1 LPNEEEA
8 ASERK
13 PARTRGRVQA
23 TCLLPTGY
31 SPAVRA
37 FIGLGGNV
45 GDTRQAFAG
54 ALRELGAV
62 GQVARVSSLYETK
75 PRDFADQPVFTN
87 AVVELSAEL
96 SPAELLYHLKRIEV
110 ILGRDPQGIRY
121 GPRVV
126 DLDILSF
133 DGLCVTDTD
142 LDLIVPHPRLQER
155 RFVLEPM
162 AELEPGLRPWRDC
175 ADLRTDVTVADLLPS
190 VADQDVR
197 RIAGPEWADR

>member
-1 LPNEEEA
+1 
-8 ASERK
+8 
-13 PARTRGRVQA
+13 
-23 TCLLPTGY
+23 
-31 SPAVRA
+31 VRA

-45 GDTRQAFAG
+45 GDTRQAFVG
-54 ALRELGAV
+54 AVRELEAV
-62 GQVARVSSLYETK
+62 GQVVRVSSLYESA
-75 PRDFADQPVFTN
+75 PRDFADQPIFTN
-87 AVVELSAEL
+87 AVVELATEL
-96 SPAELLYHLKRIEV
+96 TPPELLFNVKRIEIV
-110 ILGRDPQGIRY
+110 LGREPDGIRY

-133 DGLCVTDTD
+133 DGLCVADTD

-162 AELEPGLRPWRDC
+162 AELAPTLRPWRDC

-190 VADQDVR
+190 VADQEVR

>member
-1 LPNEEEA
+1 M
-8 ASERK
+8 
-13 PARTRGRVQA
+13 
-23 TCLLPTGY
+23 
-31 SPAVRA
+31 RA

-45 GDTRQAFAG
+45 GDTRQALAG
-54 ALRELGAV
+54 AVRELEAI
-62 GQVARVSSLYETK
+62 GQVARVSSLYESA
-75 PRDFADQPVFTN
+75 PRDFADQPIFTN
-87 AVVELSAEL
+87 AVVELSTEL
-96 SPAELLYHLKRIEV
+96 TPPELLFHVKRIEV
-110 ILGRDPQGIRY
+110 VLGRDPQGIRY

-162 AELEPGLRPWRDC
+162 AELEPTLRPWRDC

-190 VADQDVR
+190 VADQEVR
-197 RIAGPEWADR
+197 RIAGPEWADRSTG

>member
-1 LPNEEEA
+1 M
-8 ASERK
+8 
-13 PARTRGRVQA
+13 
-23 TCLLPTGY
+23 
-31 SPAVRA
+31 RA

-45 GDTRQAFAG
+45 GDTRRAFVG
-54 ALRELGAV
+54 ALRELEGI
-62 GQVARVSSLYETK
+62 GQISRVSSLYETK
-75 PRDFADQPVFTN
+75 PRDFADQPIFTN
-87 AVVELSAEL
+87 AVVELATDLE
-96 SPAELLYHLKRIEV
+96 PDELLFHLKRIEV
-110 ILGRDPQGIRY
+110 VLGRDPQGIRY

-162 AELEPGLRPWRDC
+162 CELEPGLRPWRDC

-190 VADQDVR
+190 VADQEVR

>member
-1 LPNEEEA
+1 M
-8 ASERK
+8 
-13 PARTRGRVQA
+13 
-23 TCLLPTGY
+23 
-31 SPAVRA
+31 RA

-45 GDTRQAFAG
+45 GDTRRAFVG
-54 ALRELGAV
+54 ALRELEGI
-62 GQVARVSSLYETK
+62 GQISRVSSLYETK
-75 PRDFADQPVFTN
+75 PRDFADQPIFTN
-87 AVVELSAEL
+87 AVVELATDLE
-96 SPAELLYHLKRIEV
+96 PDELLFHLKRIEIV
-110 ILGRDPQGIRY
+110 LGRDPQGIRY

-162 AELEPGLRPWRDC
+162 CELEPGLRPWRDC

-190 VADQDVR
+190 VADQEVR
-197 RIAGPEWADR
+197 RIAGPEWADRSG

>member
-1 LPNEEEA
+1 M
-8 ASERK
+8 
-13 PARTRGRVQA
+13 
-23 TCLLPTGY
+23 
-31 SPAVRA
+31 RA

-45 GDTRQAFAG
+45 GKPREALVG
-54 ALRELGAV
+54 AVRELGSIAQIV
-62 GQVARVSSLYETK
+62 RVSSLYESE

-87 AVVELSAEL
+87 AVLELSTDL
-96 SPAELLYHLKRIEV
+96 RPAELLFAAKRVEV
-110 ILGRDPQGIRY
+110 LLGRDPQGIRY

-133 DGLCVTDTD
+133 DGECVTDTE

-162 AELEPGLRPWRDC
+162 AELEPGLRPWRNC

-190 VADQDVR
+190 VADQKVR
-197 RIAGPEWADR
+197 RVEGPEWADR

>member
-1 LPNEEEA
+1 M
-8 ASERK
+8 
-13 PARTRGRVQA
+13 
-23 TCLLPTGY
+23 
-31 SPAVRA
+31 RA

-45 GDTRQAFAG
+45 GDTRRAFVG
-54 ALRELGAV
+54 ALRELEEI
-62 GQVARVSSLYETK
+62 GQVSRVSSLYETK

-87 AVVELSAEL
+87 AVVELATDLE
-96 SPAELLYHLKRIEV
+96 PDELLFHLKRIEV
-110 ILGRDPQGIRY
+110 LLGRDPQGIRY

-162 AELEPGLRPWRDC
+162 CELEPGLRPWRGC

-190 VADQDVR
+190 VADQEVR
-197 RIAGPEWADR
+197 RIAGPEWADRSV

>member
-1 LPNEEEA
+1 M
-8 ASERK
+8 
-13 PARTRGRVQA
+13 
-23 TCLLPTGY
+23 
-31 SPAVRA
+31 RA

-45 GDTRQAFAG
+45 GDTRRAFVG
-54 ALRELGAV
+54 ALRELEGI
-62 GQVARVSSLYETK
+62 GQISRVSSLYETK
-75 PRDFADQPVFTN
+75 PRDFADQPIFTN
-87 AVVELSAEL
+87 AVVELATDL
-96 SPAELLYHLKRIEV
+96 VPDELLFHLKRIEV
-110 ILGRDPQGIRY
+110 VLGRDPPGIRY

-162 AELEPGLRPWRDC
+162 CELEPGLRPWRDC

-190 VADQDVR
+190 VADQEVR
-197 RIAGPEWADR
+197 RIAGPEWADRSA

>member
-1 LPNEEEA
+1 
-8 ASERK
+8 
-13 PARTRGRVQA
+13 
-23 TCLLPTGY
+23 
-31 SPAVRA
+31 VRA

>member
-1 LPNEEEA
+1 M
-8 ASERK
+8 
-13 PARTRGRVQA
+13 
-23 TCLLPTGY
+23 
-31 SPAVRA
+31 RA

-45 GDTRQAFAG
+45 GDTRQSFVG
-54 ALRELGAV
+54 AVRELEAI

-87 AVVELSAEL
+87 AVVELSTEL
-96 SPAELLYHLKRIEV
+96 TPPELLYNLKRIEV
-110 ILGRDPQGIRY
+110 VLGRDPQGIRY

-190 VADQDVR
+190 VADQEVR

>member
-1 LPNEEEA
+1 M
-8 ASERK
+8 
-13 PARTRGRVQA
+13 
-23 TCLLPTGY
+23 
-31 SPAVRA
+31 RA

-45 GDTRQAFAG
+45 GDTRRAFVG
-54 ALRELGAV
+54 ALRELEGI
-62 GQVARVSSLYETK
+62 GQISRVSSLYETK
-75 PRDFADQPVFTN
+75 PRDFADQPIFIN
-87 AVVELSAEL
+87 AVVELATDLE
-96 SPAELLYHLKRIEV
+96 PDELLFHLKRIEV
-110 ILGRDPQGIRY
+110 VLGRDPQGIRY

-162 AELEPGLRPWRDC
+162 CELEPGLRPWRDC

-190 VADQDVR
+190 VADQEVR
-197 RIAGPEWADR
+197 RIAGPEWADRSG